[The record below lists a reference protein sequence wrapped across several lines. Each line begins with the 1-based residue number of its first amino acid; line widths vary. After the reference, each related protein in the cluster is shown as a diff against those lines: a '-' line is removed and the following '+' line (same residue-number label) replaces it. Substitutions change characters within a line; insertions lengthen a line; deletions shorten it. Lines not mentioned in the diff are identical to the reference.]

1 MCTVHSSHTKFTIV
15 LFTVGLFWMS
25 RVFLDL
31 LDVGFLGM
39 MQNVFDTAVAHLENL
54 ADCMLFVLYSL
65 VPCY

>member
-1 MCTVHSSHTKFTIV
+1 
-15 LFTVGLFWMS
+15 MS